1 MARKDGTTMSSTM
14 TISYELRHDLLH
26 DGHDGHDGHDVMEF
40 APVHTY
46 RIGAAIQASDGEAG
60 RFVAIVVADK
70 YPWAMTHVGLQVN
83 LLRRHLCFVPVD
95 LVIAATA
102 TTVTLSIPVAT
113 IERLTSPPSALV
125 LTRST
130 HVGTADNG
138 MAGKRLGRLAQV
150 TIDQKTRAPRHV
162 VVDRGLHGKAGV
174 PARVITRITAQEIT
188 VRLDG
193 ASSEGLTQYRPDD
206 ELCRD
211 AYAKLFDAQPLRIDL
226 AGIEILPIDG
236 VVWLRGHVSSQFKRR
251 LGENQLRG
259 LAGMSALHNE
269 LVADDELA
277 ATVSMALAHDRDTT
291 GQHIGVYPRLGEVH
305 LRGSVQTADARER
318 AGAVARAVSHVKRV
332 ANELRVDPK
341 AAELPDLS
349 GVTNN
354 EDLVPGGR

>member
-1 MARKDGTTMSSTM
+1 MSSTM
-14 TISYELRHDLLH
+14 TIAYELRHDLLH
-26 DGHDGHDGHDVMEF
+26 DGHDLHDLHDLMEF
-40 APVHTY
+40 APVRTF
-46 RIGAAIQASDGEAG
+46 RFGAAIWAGDGEAG
-60 RFVAIVVADK
+60 RLVAIVVADK
-70 YPWAMTHVGLQVN
+70 HPWAMTHVGIQVSRSRR
-83 LLRRHLCFVPVD
+83 LLYFVPVD

-113 IERLTSPPSALV
+113 IERPTSPPSALV

-130 HVGTADNG
+130 HVGTAGDG
-138 MAGKRLGRLAQV
+138 TAGKRLGRLAQM
-150 TIDQKTRAPRHV
+150 TIDQKTRALRHV
-162 VVDRGLHGKAGV
+162 VVDRGLHGKAAAS
-174 PARVITRITAQEIT
+174 ARAITSITAQEIT

-193 ASSEGLTQYRPDD
+193 TSSEGLTQYRPDD
-206 ELCRD
+206 ELRRD
-211 AYAKLFDAQPLRIDL
+211 AYDALFDAQPLPIDL
-226 AGIEILPIDG
+226 AGIEIHPIDG

-251 LGENQLRG
+251 LAHDQLRG
-259 LAGMSALHNE
+259 LAGMAALHNE

-277 ATVSMALAHDRDTT
+277 ATVSMALAHNPRTA

-305 LRGSVQTADARER
+305 LRGSVQTADARDG
-318 AGAVARAVSHVKRV
+318 AGEVARAVSHVKRV